1 MHRSFSH
8 PAVPVRNEVL
18 PRNAGS
24 VRLLSHV
31 ENESDLQFQ
40 ECHGQL
46 EEYYRTLTG
55 LSVPQQ
61 GLQTNLLSDHLY
73 SEIHMH

>member
-46 EEYYRTLTG
+46 EEYYRTLYA
-55 LSVPQQ
+55 LSALPQD
-61 GLQTNLLSDHLY
+61 LHEDR
-73 SEIHMH
+73 